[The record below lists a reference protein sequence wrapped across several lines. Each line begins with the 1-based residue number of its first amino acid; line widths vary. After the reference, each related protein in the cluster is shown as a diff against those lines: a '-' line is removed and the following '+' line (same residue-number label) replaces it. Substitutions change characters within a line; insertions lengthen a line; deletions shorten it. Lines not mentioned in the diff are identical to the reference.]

1 MNFSNNDIAIENLPS
16 IENIE
21 FKPLEKDYLWLRLT
35 IWGIIVFLVSTVL
48 IIVNLFQ
55 DKIDWVYLFCGITA
69 IILMVFGFE
78 FKGFGIKGFAIR
90 EHDISY
96 KSGLIFF
103 SITSIPFNRIQHTEV
118 SQGPIGQMF
127 DLATVQIYTAGG
139 ATSDIN
145 VPGLKVR
152 DAHKLKDH
160 ITQLSS
166 KYA

>member
-55 DKIDWVYLFCGITA
+55 DKIDWVYLFCVITA
-69 IILMVFGFE
+69 IILTVFGFE

-118 SQGPIGQMF
+118 SQGPVGQMF

-166 KYA
+166 